1 MAKRK
6 ITLNNNVKPAKKFS
20 DGSVRVVN
28 LSGYAAPEI
37 KEVYGKDWVQYG
49 ENNDYFDTLIERYL
63 GSPTNSGC
71 INGIVEM
78 IYGRGLDATDS
89 DVKPEMYAKMKLLL
103 KPREVKRVVNDYK
116 MLGQAAMQIIYNKQK
131 TSYSKS
137 TTLSY
142 GDIES

>member
-1 MAKRK
+1 MAKRR
-6 ITLNNNVKPAKKFS
+6 ITLNNNVKPANKFT

-49 ENNDYFDTLIERYL
+49 ENNDYFDRLIDRYL

-103 KPREVKRVVNDYK
+103 KPKEN
-116 MLGQAAMQIIYNKQK
+116 
-131 TSYSKS
+131 
-137 TTLSY
+137 
-142 GDIES
+142 

>member
-1 MAKRK
+1 
-6 ITLNNNVKPAKKFS
+6 
-20 DGSVRVVN
+20 
-28 LSGYAAPEI
+28 
-37 KEVYGKDWVQYG
+37 
-49 ENNDYFDTLIERYL
+49 
-63 GSPTNSGC
+63 
-71 INGIVEM
+71 M

-103 KPREVKRVVNDYK
+103 KPKGLKEWLTITRC
-116 MLGQAAMQIIYNKQK
+116 LGQAAMQIIYNKLK